1 MTLQIVRQAYK
12 QKYELSMRAESLENI
27 HRLAHRYWMKHTA
40 ELGMSYSEFEYL
52 SAVFEQAE
60 LSKDKDFHGQHLHD
74 IVSAM
79 GVNKASASAMMDKLE
94 KRKLVKRKP
103 CKKDARAQHIVL
115 TAKGEELRLAGK
127 AAYVA
132 LETAV
137 GEVGLT
143 AEPTVAE
150 ATPAPT
156 PKKPTKKNDA
166 KKDKATPDAAKQ
178 AEFDASQLTLFG

>member
-1 MTLQIVRQAYK
+1 
-12 QKYELSMRAESLENI
+12 MRAESLENL

-60 LSKDKDFHGQHLHD
+60 LSKDKNYHGQHLHD

-127 AAYVA
+127 AAYTA
-132 LETAV
+132 LQDTI
-137 GEVGLT
+137 GELLVD
-143 AEPTVAE
+143 A
-150 ATPAPT
+150 APV
-156 PKKPTKKNDA
+156 DA
-166 KKDKATPDAAKQ
+166 PSPDAAPEQPKKKTTNKKPKVSVEAPNQ
-178 AEFDASQLTLFG
+178 VELDESQLTLFG

>member
-1 MTLQIVRQAYK
+1 
-12 QKYELSMRAESLENI
+12 MRAESLENI

>member
-1 MTLQIVRQAYK
+1 
-12 QKYELSMRAESLENI
+12 
-27 HRLAHRYWMKHTA
+27 
-40 ELGMSYSEFEYL
+40 MSYSEFEYL

-60 LSKDKDFHGQHLHD
+60 LSKDKNYHGQHLHD

-127 AAYVA
+127 AAYTA
-132 LETAV
+132 LQDTI
-137 GEVGLT
+137 GELLV
-143 AEPTVAE
+143 
-150 ATPAPT
+150 
-156 PKKPTKKNDA
+156 
-166 KKDKATPDAAKQ
+166 DAAP
-178 AEFDASQLTLFG
+178 G

>member
-1 MTLQIVRQAYK
+1 
-12 QKYELSMRAESLENI
+12 MRAENLESI
-27 HRLAHRYWMKHTA
+27 HRLAHRYWMKHTS

-52 SAVFEQAE
+52 SAIFEQAE

-74 IVSAM
+74 IVRTM

-127 AAYVA
+127 AAYSA
-132 LETAV
+132 LETAAAELGIGATQSETIAV
-137 GEVGLT
+137 EPEAAPTKAGKR
-143 AEPTVAE
+143 AEP
-150 ATPAPT
+150 
-156 PKKPTKKNDA
+156 KKSKDA
-166 KKDKATPDAAKQ
+166 ADAAKQ